1 MCLNRPLRGAVGLWE
16 FVIPDSHP
24 PGLVLEKEI
33 DRQGQQGVVFVFRVV
48 AGHEQEQEQH
58 QQVAG
63 VEIRGQEIPEKGTG
77 WLVFKTSVRLPW

>member
-1 MCLNRPLRGAVGLWE
+1 MRWVGVCGNLSFLILTLRG
-16 FVIPDSHP
+16 I
-24 PGLVLEKEI
+24 VLEKEI